1 MNSGLSKSNL
11 NVRDINLSSPKP
23 PTNGLPKRS
32 GSIKQLFKFN
42 KINQENR
49 IYFQNPNCKYSQL
62 GKLSKVNHD
71 LKLKKNLNSFKSMSY
86 STSDLRE
93 LQQPKSSDNLEDDL
107 QDEIQERRHEMYI
120 AEIEM
125 ESILRL
131 GPTLR

>member
-1 MNSGLSKSNL
+1 
-11 NVRDINLSSPKP
+11 
-23 PTNGLPKRS
+23 
-32 GSIKQLFKFN
+32 
-42 KINQENR
+42 
-49 IYFQNPNCKYSQL
+49 
-62 GKLSKVNHD
+62 
-71 LKLKKNLNSFKSMSY
+71 MSY